1 MEGMGDMENLAG
13 KVMQDRNSFEQLL
26 LKIPGF
32 QGYLNKELRRETD
45 KLLREFLA
53 KKVDELRAR
62 LDPVMRELVDGG
74 GLMVVNEV
82 DRVKKGMEKIVSR
95 LRYAKY
101 GYTGLF
107 DVVKV
112 REAELDRLYQFDMAL
127 IERIEGLEKAV
138 AEVSASVSDHLN
150 DHQQLKAATR
160 SAMDLCR
167 EFDEHY
173 NNRERMI
180 CQPPAAE
187 L

>member
-1 MEGMGDMENLAG
+1 MENLAG

-32 QGYLNKELRRETD
+32 KGYLNKELRRETD

-62 LDPVMRELVDGG
+62 LDPVMRDLVDGG
-74 GLMVVNEV
+74 GLMVVNDV

-127 IERIEGLEKAV
+127 IQRIEGLEKAV
-138 AEVSASVSDHLN
+138 TEVSASVSNHLS
-150 DHQQLKAATR
+150 DHQQLKTTTRAAL
-160 SAMDLCR
+160 DLCR

-173 NNRERMI
+173 NNRERLI

-187 L
+187 